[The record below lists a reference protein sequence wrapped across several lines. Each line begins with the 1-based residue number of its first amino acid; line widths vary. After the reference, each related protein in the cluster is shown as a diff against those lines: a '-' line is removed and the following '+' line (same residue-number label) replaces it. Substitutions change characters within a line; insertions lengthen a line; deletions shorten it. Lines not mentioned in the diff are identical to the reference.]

1 MICDRCHKRKAA
13 IYIKTIINGHIQMM
27 GLCEKCGAEIDS
39 DFTDG
44 EGIYGLFGEINDMT
58 VCPECGRTLAEVI
71 KTGYLGCEHCYSRFK
86 ENIRPMI
93 RRLHGVDEH
102 KGKLPK
108 RVSKKVRAVY
118 EIRKLIE
125 EKERALMGGDIVKA
139 KAADSKIIALKK
151 SMEEGG
157 NINE

>member
-1 MICDRCHKRKAA
+1 MICDRCHKRQAA

-44 EGIYGLFGEINDMT
+44 EGIYGLFGEMNDMT
-58 VCPECGRTLAEVI
+58 VCPECGRTLAEAI
-71 KTGYLGCEHCYSRFK
+71 KTGYLGCEHCYARFK

-118 EIRKLIE
+118 SLRQLFE
-125 EKERALMGGDIVKA
+125 EKERAIVSGDIGKA
-139 KAADSKIIALKK
+139 RAVESKIAALKK
-151 SMEEGG
+151 DIEEGG
-157 NINE
+157 KNND